1 MGLIIVLAETS
12 LQERHSLQLRFG
24 QQQAL
29 PPAEAKPR
37 GQEEDAAPHPHW
49 EEGRAVQSPTAVI
62 TPTGSGDKH
71 DKIQKLGA
79 RQKGKENQ
87 LAPSRSLVE
96 RPLARRQG
104 EGPQHLDEAGI
115 LVQHLWWALAGG
127 TPSKLSA

>member
-12 LQERHSLQLRFG
+12 LQEWHSLQLHFA
-24 QQQAL
+24 QQAL

-96 RPLARRQG
+96 RPLVRQR

-127 TPSKLSA
+127 IPSKLSA